1 MRVLIVL
8 SFLLLLPLASWAQ
21 PPFLR
26 VVGVSSC
33 ENGSITVVANTEVDY
48 EFLLE
53 KKLEG
58 GLTEEDYEE
67 IAGPQSSNYF
77 GDLEVGDYRVT
88 AFDDR
93 GCSWGGIQFYYNS
106 PYEEY
111 QECLA
116 FIGNSTGLYVKD
128 CDDDDGSSPSW
139 NNCETNIWNSPSIRN
154 CFLDPGID
162 ENGDPLSPTETQEQ
176 DWDCD
181 ASPYSSRSA
190 THQLWMGEDDNGQPS
205 VEQYQNQLLVTI
217 YNTTCEDYVADEDD
231 HIRMA
236 PYWTFARTGEYVPE
250 HWVKDYVENENGFF
264 LLGNCLQQHG
274 SNLVPNPVD
283 WAAYIEGSNCI
294 RNRIPSLLA
303 GEDTVMKFP
312 WHPPSPFEMLDVGIE
327 FQTLPS
333 GDPQLCLLVQIEDE
347 HGKRIK
353 DMEVSEG
360 GPVNEFVRQ
369 SNDLSTVNLVY
380 MNKNW
385 DGILEQYA
393 KEPRTFPKPLNRINP
408 YQEEEVSG
416 IGSAVTPVSQ
426 VASYQQP
433 TGVKIVMVNNDL
445 AHPAMLAIDFIKET
459 NNNSIT
465 EFGDLF
471 IYPDKTLWNKIEE
484 SGFKGAG
491 YEVHDAENQ
500 ILKLT
505 EGNGFIID
513 EVDYEPSEKRYL
525 GFKFEEHLGKK
536 PTNLDQPFSID
547 YLLTHRATYMRRGV
561 WETTKSGGSGVKFR
575 AIIHGEDDENSMENQ
590 ETFLSI
596 SPNPSDG
603 NFELSFYIKDDQTT
617 CTIEVLDSQGGL
629 VHVLEKSQKLNKG
642 KYQTPHDLGKLV
654 AGVYLVKLT
663 LGTETFT
670 EKLVIY

>member
-1 MRVLIVL
+1 MRILLAL
-8 SFLLLLPLASWAQ
+8 SFILLLPLASWAQ

-116 FIGNSTGLYVKD
+116 FIGNSIGLYVKD
-128 CDDDDGSSPSW
+128 CPDDDGSSPSW

-154 CFLDPGID
+154 CYMDPGIHPQT
-162 ENGDPLSPTETQEQ
+162 GYPLSPTETNEK
-176 DWDCD
+176 DWPCES
-181 ASPYSSRSA
+181 SPYSSSSA
-190 THQLWMGEDDNGQPS
+190 THQVWISEDGTWL
-205 VEQYQNQLLVTI
+205 EQYQNQLTVTI
-217 YNTTCEDYVADEDD
+217 YNTSCEDYVADEDD
-231 HIRMA
+231 YIRMA

-250 HWVKDYVENENGFF
+250 HWVKDYVVNENGFF

-274 SNLVPNPVD
+274 GNFVPDPVD
-283 WAAYIEGSNCI
+283 WPAYIEGSNCI
-294 RNRIPSLLA
+294 RNYIPTIFA
-303 GEDTVMKFP
+303 GDSKEIDFP
-312 WHPPSPFEMLDVGIE
+312 WHPPSPLSLINIDLE
-327 FQTLPS
+327 FMTLQN

-347 HGKRIK
+347 HGTRIK
-353 DMEVSEG
+353 DMDAGEG

-369 SNDLSTVNLVY
+369 SNDLSTKNLVY
-380 MNKNW
+380 MTKNW
-385 DGILEQYA
+385 EGVVEQYS
-393 KEPRTFPKPLNRINP
+393 KEPRTFPRPLNRINP
-408 YQEEEVSG
+408 YQEEAAGPS
-416 IGSAVTPVSQ
+416 IPTTPAMQVT
-426 VASYQQP
+426 SYQQP
-433 TGVKIVMVNNDL
+433 SGVKIVMVNNVL
-445 AHPAMLAIDFIKET
+445 QHPAMLAIDFIKET
-459 NNNSIT
+459 DNNSIT

-471 IYPDKTLWNKIEE
+471 IYPDATLWGKIEE
-484 SGFKGAG
+484 SGFKGSG
-491 YEVHDAENQ
+491 YEVYDAENQ

-525 GFKFEEHLGKK
+525 GFKYEEHLGKK
-536 PTNLDQPFSID
+536 PNNLDQPFAID
-547 YLLTHRATYMRRGV
+547 YLLTHRATYMRRGA
-561 WETTKSGGSGVKFR
+561 WETTIPGGSGIKFR
-575 AIIHGEDDENSMENQ
+575 AIIHGDEDETLTEDEESSLFI
-590 ETFLSI
+590 T
-596 SPNPSDG
+596 PNPSDG
-603 NFELSFYIKDDQTT
+603 NFELSFYVEDNQTT
-617 CTIEVLDSQGGL
+617 CSIEILDSQGGL
-629 VHVLEKSQKLNKG
+629 VQILAKDVKLNKG
-642 KYQTPHDLGKLV
+642 KHNSSYNLGKLT
-654 AGVYLVKLT
+654 AGIYLVKLT
-663 LGTETFT
+663 LGTETFN